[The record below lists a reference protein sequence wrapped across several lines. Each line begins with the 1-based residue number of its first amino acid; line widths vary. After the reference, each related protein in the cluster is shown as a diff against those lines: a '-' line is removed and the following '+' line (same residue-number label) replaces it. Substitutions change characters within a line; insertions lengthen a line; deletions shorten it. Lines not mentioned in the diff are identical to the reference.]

1 MLRGM
6 AAIAMLAIAC
16 GAYAEGLNADRLG
29 VLYNADDPATESV
42 ARFYAERRGI
52 PKSHIVGVRL
62 GRAGVITPAAFGPI
76 RKATLDLLPSEV
88 DSLALVW
95 SRPFA
100 VGCMSVTTAFA
111 AGYRAAFCEPGC
123 AETSVNPLYDS
134 QGWLPADTVGWWPS
148 MLIPTD
154 DAALA
159 HDLIERGVAAQGG
172 RPAGIVYL
180 VRTDDAARNVR
191 ASTYPDVVSAFSRQ
205 VRIVELQ
212 TPVAA
217 NVADA
222 ITYFTGAARVAELK
236 RIHFL
241 PGALADHL
249 TSTGGVAGGTQMS
262 AIEWLQQGASAS
274 YGSVSEPCNRLE
286 KFPNIGVLLRHYLGG
301 ETAMEAYWKS
311 VAMPGQGLMVGDPL
325 ARAFASRGQAL
336 NP

>member
-1 MLRGM
+1 M

-16 GAYAEGLNADRLG
+16 GAYAEGLSAERLG
-29 VLYNADDPATESV
+29 VLYNADDPATETL
-42 ARFYAERRGI
+42 ARFYAARRGI
-52 PKSHIVGVRL
+52 PKSHVVGVRL
-62 GRAGVITPAAFGPI
+62 GRAAVITPAAFEPI
-76 RKATLDLLPSEV
+76 RKATLDRLPSEV

-123 AETSVNPLYDS
+123 GATSLNPLYDS

-148 MLIPTD
+148 MLIPSD

-159 HDLIERGVAAQGG
+159 HNLIERGMAAEGS
-172 RPAGIVYL
+172 RPPGTVYL

-191 ASTYPDVVSAFSRQ
+191 SSTYPDVVSTFAQR

-217 NVADA
+217 DVSDA
-222 ITYFTGAARVAELK
+222 IAYFTGAAHVAELN
-236 RIHFL
+236 RIHFR

-249 TSTGGVAGGTQMS
+249 TSSAGVLAGGTQTS
-262 AIEWLQQGASAS
+262 AIEWLNQGASAS

-301 ETAMEAYWKS
+301 ETAMESYWKS

-325 ARAFASRGQAL
+325 ARAYASHGQVA